1 MKAIGTTIIVSEIK
15 EEIKNKLGLI
25 ITESNDKTIR
35 YKLGEVFL
43 IGDEI
48 KDIKVGD
55 KLYYDKANASD
66 LRLHGEKY
74 VVINLSSVKVIL

>member
-55 KLYYDKANASD
+55 KL
-66 LRLHGEKY
+66 
-74 VVINLSSVKVIL
+74 